1 MKIRRDLDWTKEDII
16 SSYETSAI
24 DDQITFWLD
33 WKGADMLHSFAY
45 SKISDAEPVF
55 PEDVEEAY
63 RKEYGDEFIIEKWGE

>member
-1 MKIRRDLDWTKEDII
+1 
-16 SSYETSAI
+16 
-24 DDQITFWLD
+24 
-33 WKGADMLHSFAY
+33 MLHSFAY